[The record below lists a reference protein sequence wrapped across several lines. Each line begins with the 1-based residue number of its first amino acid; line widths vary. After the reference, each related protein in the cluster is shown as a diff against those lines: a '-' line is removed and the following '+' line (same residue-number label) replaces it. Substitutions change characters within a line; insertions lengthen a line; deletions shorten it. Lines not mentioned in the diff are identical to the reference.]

1 MKEDTIFEAKRKEL
15 EEKSTRQKE
24 LVMAAVEEALARSLE
39 TKSIFNLVAE
49 VWLEREPIYK
59 CTQQALAEINWK
71 IRPEGYC
78 GAYKVTPTEEHRKD
92 LEEQWKKLLAEFQ

>member
-15 EEKSTRQKE
+15 EEKSTQQKE

-49 VWLEREPIYK
+49 VKLERKPIYK
-59 CTQQALAEINWK
+59 C
-71 IRPEGYC
+71 
-78 GAYKVTPTEEHRKD
+78 TPTEEHRKD